1 MLSLNGCE
9 RIIKPQLQS
18 EAQGHQ
24 EFPVETDEDVDKLL
38 HGTRR
43 VLLGKSLELFDILG
57 LWEPLNARLKFDL
70 QALRMYDYD
79 DINQKNLET
88 SG

>member
-1 MLSLNGCE
+1 M
-9 RIIKPQLQS
+9 
-18 EAQGHQ
+18 
-24 EFPVETDEDVDKLL
+24 